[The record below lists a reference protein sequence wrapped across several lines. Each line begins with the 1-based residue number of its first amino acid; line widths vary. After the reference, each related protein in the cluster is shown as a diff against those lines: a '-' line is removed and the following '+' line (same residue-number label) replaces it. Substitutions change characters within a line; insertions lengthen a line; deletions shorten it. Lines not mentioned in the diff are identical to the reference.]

1 MFSFSSTISIL
12 FILNILLAIIVIF
25 LERKNPTSTLAWL
38 MVLLLLPDIGFIL
51 YLIFGQNLSRQKL
64 FKLKIEEDQMLHEL
78 LLEQHSHL
86 ENNEIQFNDESIKN
100 YKDMIHMHLINS
112 DSIFTQDNEV
122 EIFTDGKEKFDALI
136 KSIESARNHIHM
148 VYYIMKNDSLSKRI
162 VDSLTKK
169 AKEGVEVRLLYDAV
183 GGRSLPRNFFKDFKS
198 AGGRVTSFFP
208 SKLPLI
214 NFRINYRNHRKLAI
228 IDGKY
233 GFIGGF
239 NIGNEYLGL
248 NKKMG
253 YWRDTHLKIKG
264 SAVQMIQSRFIL
276 DWRYASKEIIGYNSE
291 YYPIIDNVGK
301 IGIQI
306 VSSGPDSEQEQIK
319 NGYLKMINSAKESIY
334 IQTPYFI
341 PDGSVLEALKI
352 ASLSGIDVRL
362 MIPNKPD
369 HIFVYWATYSY
380 VGELLKAGARIFV
393 YDKGFL
399 HAKTIVVDGKLA
411 SVGTANIDVRS
422 FKLNFE
428 VNAFI
433 YDTNTS
439 CKLKNIFEEDLNYCT
454 ELTSELYKKRS
465 FIIKFKESISRLLS
479 PIL

>member
-1 MFSFSSTISIL
+1 MFSFISIL
-12 FILNILLAIIVIF
+12 FTLNIILAIVVIF

-64 FKLKIEEDQMLHEL
+64 FKLKTEEDQMLREML
-78 LLEQHSHL
+78 IEQLSHL
-86 ENNEIQFNDESIKN
+86 ENDEINFNDESMSN

-112 DSIFTQDNEV
+112 HSIFTQDNEV
-122 EIFTDGKEKFDALI
+122 EIFTDGKEKFEELI
-136 KSIESARNHIHM
+136 KSIELAKDHIHM
-148 VYYIMKNDSLSKRI
+148 VYYIMKNDSLSKKI
-162 VDSLTKK
+162 VSSLTKK
-169 AKEGVEVRLLYDAV
+169 ANEGVEVRFLYDAV
-183 GGRSLPRNFFKDFKS
+183 GGRSLPKSFFNELKS
-198 AGGRVTSFFP
+198 SGGKVASFFP
-208 SKLPLI
+208 NKLPLI

-253 YWRDTHLKIKG
+253 YWRDTHLKIEG
-264 SAVQMIQSRFIL
+264 SSVYMTQSRFIL
-276 DWRYASKEIIGYNSE
+276 DWRYASKETIGYSE
-291 YYPIIDNVGK
+291 KYYPIINTEGK
-301 IGIQI
+301 TGIQI

-341 PDGSVLEALKI
+341 PDDSVLEALKI
-352 ASLSGIDVRL
+352 ACLSGVDVKL

-380 VGELLKAGARIFV
+380 VGELLKSGAKVFV
-393 YDKGFL
+393 YDNGFL

-433 YDTNTS
+433 YDTNIS
-439 CKLKNIFEEDLNYCT
+439 NKLKSIYEKDLKNCT
-454 ELTSELYKKRS
+454 EITDEIYINRS
-465 FIIKFKESISRLLS
+465 IIIKFKESISRLLS